1 MDDKRS
7 VRDAAVEQAVT
18 TLVYIGLMLALSY
31 ALARRDQWQHLGA
44 RAAAWWRGP
53 GAADDLK
60 VAEFNRD
67 VSTWDHRERER

>member
-31 ALARRDQWQHLGA
+31 ALANRDALTRAAA
-44 RAAAWWRGP
+44 RAGAWWRGP
-53 GAADDLK
+53 EPGDGQQ

-67 VSTWDHRERER
+67 VSTWDHRERGR